1 MRVRRKRPAPDTEL
15 VKDFDRG
22 SPFTQLCQIDALNR
36 KGASIPARFS
46 GNDFRKFNGHNNFSF
61 GEAV

>member
-1 MRVRRKRPAPDTEL
+1 MGVRRERPAPDAEL

-22 SPFTQLCQIDALNR
+22 SPFTQLGQIDALNR

-46 GNDFRKFNGHNNFSF
+46 GNDFREFNGHNNFSF
-61 GEAV
+61 G